1 MNAAAHR
8 PKRHSQFISFPNC
21 LKTQPI
27 AIGKPRHVML
37 ARTGLEGLDDAVF
50 DLRRSI
56 GGVTIA
62 NRQ

>member
-1 MNAAAHR
+1 
-8 PKRHSQFISFPNC
+8 
-21 LKTQPI
+21 
-27 AIGKPRHVML
+27 ML

-50 DLRRSI
+50 YLRRSI